1 MATPQTIPARSTNV
15 RAVLTDSAPTKPRRR
30 AFDWSTAA
38 IAALAFSAAATVYWR
53 DGTEHFLTIL
63 TGDVELVGA
72 MLPKVLAGCLI
83 AAFVTMI
90 LPRELVAR
98 WVGHES
104 GFSGLL
110 IAAVFGFIL
119 PGGPITIYP
128 VAGAFLVMGADAGA
142 VVAFIVSWTLIGYT
156 RALVWELP
164 FFGADFVL
172 WRIAAAIPLPIIAG
186 LLARIA
192 VRAGF
197 DYGQDAK

>member
-1 MATPQTIPARSTNV
+1 
-15 RAVLTDSAPTKPRRR
+15 L
-30 AFDWSTAA
+30 
-38 IAALAFSAAATVYWR
+38 L
-53 DGTEHFLTIL
+53 
-63 TGDVELVGA
+63 
-72 MLPKVLAGCLI
+72 
-83 AAFVTMI
+83 
-90 LPRELVAR
+90 LPREMVAR

-104 GFSGLL
+104 GFTGLL
-110 IAAVFGFIL
+110 IAAFFGFLL

-164 FFGADFVL
+164 FFGADFVI
-172 WRIAAAIPLPIIAG
+172 WRMIAAIPLPIIAG

-197 DYGQDAK
+197 QYRDEIK

>member
-1 MATPQTIPARSTNV
+1 MSQV
-15 RAVLTDSAPTKPRRR
+15 SAPPRRRRR

-38 IAALAFSAAATVYWR
+38 IAFCAAAAAATVYWR
-53 DGTEHFLTIL
+53 DGREHFLAIL
-63 TGDVELVGA
+63 GGDLALFGE

-83 AAFVTMI
+83 GAFVTLL

-104 GFSGLL
+104 GLTGL
-110 IAAVFGFIL
+110 AVAVLFGFIL

-164 FFGADFVL
+164 FFGYEFVI
-172 WRIAAAIPLPIIAG
+172 WRIAAALPLPIIAG
-186 LLARIA
+186 LLARML

-197 DYGQDAK
+197 AREQEGA